1 MSLIKKISKLGF
13 IAPLLAGFDNSVRLG
28 FSPPAKESERESTLR
43 LKASREK
50 IAKSN
55 GLKLFTI
62 NGKSVWALNEAN
74 AIRKLK
80 KAV

>member
-1 MSLIKKISKLGF
+1 MSLIKRFSKLGF
-13 IAPLLAGFDNSVRLG
+13 IAAMLGGLDNSVRPS
-28 FSPPAKESERESTLR
+28 FSQPKETERERAIR

-62 NGKSVWALNEAN
+62 NGKSVWALNEEN